1 MDYYNEIKNELIDN
15 ELTKKAKDYSKNKS
29 DLFHYYNVGK
39 LLIDAQGGEKNAKY
53 GNKLI
58 KEYSEKLTYE
68 LGKGYSWRNLYNM
81 RLYYIISNANEIL
94 QPVAANLTWT
104 NCTIIL
110 SLKDINEIIYYWNEC
125 EKYNL
130 SKREL
135 LKKIKEK
142 EYQRLS
148 NETKNKLIR
157 KEEITLI
164 DFIKN
169 PIIIKNTLNTN
180 DISEKYL
187 KKLILENIDGFLKEL
202 GNSFTYV
209 GNEYK
214 IKVGNTYNYIDILLF
229 NIEFNC

>member
-39 LLIDAQGGEKNAKY
+39 LLIDTQGGDKNAKY

-125 EKYNL
+125 KQYNL

-142 EYQRLS
+142 
-148 NETKNKLIR
+148 
-157 KEEITLI
+157 
-164 DFIKN
+164 
-169 PIIIKNTLNTN
+169 
-180 DISEKYL
+180 
-187 KKLILENIDGFLKEL
+187 
-202 GNSFTYV
+202 
-209 GNEYK
+209 
-214 IKVGNTYNYIDILLF
+214 
-229 NIEFNC
+229 

>member
-39 LLIDAQGGEKNAKY
+39 LLIDAQGGDKNAKY

-125 EKYNL
+125 KQYNL

-142 EYQRLS
+142 
-148 NETKNKLIR
+148 
-157 KEEITLI
+157 
-164 DFIKN
+164 
-169 PIIIKNTLNTN
+169 
-180 DISEKYL
+180 
-187 KKLILENIDGFLKEL
+187 
-202 GNSFTYV
+202 
-209 GNEYK
+209 
-214 IKVGNTYNYIDILLF
+214 
-229 NIEFNC
+229 

>member
-125 EKYNL
+125 KQYNL

-142 EYQRLS
+142 
-148 NETKNKLIR
+148 
-157 KEEITLI
+157 
-164 DFIKN
+164 
-169 PIIIKNTLNTN
+169 
-180 DISEKYL
+180 
-187 KKLILENIDGFLKEL
+187 
-202 GNSFTYV
+202 
-209 GNEYK
+209 
-214 IKVGNTYNYIDILLF
+214 
-229 NIEFNC
+229 